1 MEFAVKFT
9 ISNELNQRRDLD
21 TFLSNI
27 RQLTQPIAF
36 PDLKS
41 VGAPALV
48 LVILA
53 LLVVPLPAFVLDILF
68 TFNIM
73 LGLLM
78 VMLTINSRYPLDFS
92 SFPSV
97 LLIATLLRLGLNVAS
112 TRIVLLEGHTGT
124 DAAGK
129 VIESFG
135 EFVIAGNY
143 VVGFIIFMIL
153 MIINFIVVTKGA
165 GRVSEVIARFT
176 LDAMPGKQMAIDAD
190 LNAGII
196 DQDDAKKRREELSQ
210 ESDFYGSMD
219 GASKFVRGDAIAG
232 ILILIINIVGGLI
245 VGTSQHEL
253 SLAEAG
259 RIYVLLTIGDGLVA
273 QIPSLLLSLATA
285 ILVTR
290 VTTQESM
297 AEQASTQITDPTGI
311 LIASSIITIL
321 GVIPGMP
328 HLVFLSLGI
337 AGMAFG
343 VYILRNSSSKS
354 GDVTAQEPEV
364 TSIKELGWDD
374 IENVEV
380 VSLDIGYGL
389 VPLANTQSGGQLLT
403 RIRGIRKKL
412 SAELGFLMPA
422 IRIRDNL
429 DLPPE
434 QYQILLHG
442 LVRGGGTVRVGKLL
456 AINGS
461 ETSIPLEGEAT
472 KDPAF
477 GLDALWIDPTS
488 AELAKSLGFTVVDAP
503 TAIATHVNSLVRDN
517 AHELLGQDETQQLLD
532 KIGDKYPKLV
542 SGLVPDLLPLATVA
556 QVLQNLLEE
565 QVPVKDMRNIVD
577 ALTLHAAD
585 TKEPNELTGLIRPRL
600 GRQIVQPLLDDDG
613 TLNVITLSPDLERL
627 LESSK
632 AAGGGDQ
639 ITLEPSLAQNMI
651 NNLSNEVEKILNGGT
666 PVSLV
671 VSPSLRLWLSKFTR
685 MRVPDLVVL
694 SYGEI
699 PDDLNIQ
706 VRSSIGSDPLI
717 DSQSEA

>member
-1 MEFAVKFT
+1 M
-9 ISNELNQRRDLD
+9 
-21 TFLSNI
+21 
-27 RQLTQPIAF
+27 QPIRF
-36 PDLKS
+36 PELQS

-53 LLVVPLPAFVLDILF
+53 LLVVPLPAFILDILF

-124 DAAGK
+124 DAAGQ

-196 DQDDAKKRREELSQ
+196 DQEDAKKRREELSQ

-245 VGTSQHEL
+245 VGTSQHDL
-253 SLAEAG
+253 SIGEAG

-290 VTTQESM
+290 VTTKESM
-297 AEQASTQITDPTGI
+297 AEQASNQVADPTGI

-321 GVIPGMP
+321 GIIPGMP
-328 HLVFLSLGI
+328 HLVFLSLGLSGI
-337 AGMAFG
+337 ASG
-343 VYILRNSSSKS
+343 VYLLNSSNEAEESAVS
-354 GDVTAQEPEV
+354 TEPEV
-364 TSIKELGWDD
+364 AGLQELSWDD
-374 IENVEV
+374 IDNVDV
-380 VSLDIGYGL
+380 ISLDIGYGL

-434 QYQILLHG
+434 QYEILLHG
-442 LVRGGGTVRVGKLL
+442 LVRSGGTVRVGKLL

-461 ETSIPLEGEAT
+461 ETSIPLDGEPT

-477 GLDALWIDPTS
+477 GLDALWIDPNN
-488 AELAKSLGFTVVDAP
+488 AEVAKSLGFTVVDAP

-532 KIGDKYPKLV
+532 KVAAKYPKLV
-542 SGLVPDLLPLATVA
+542 SSLVPDLLPLATVA

-565 QVPVKDMRNIVD
+565 QVPVKDMRNIID
-577 ALTLHAAD
+577 ALTLHAKD
-585 TKEPNELTGLIRPRL
+585 ESNPRELTSLIRPRL
-600 GRQIVQPLLDDDG
+600 GRQIVQPLLDDSG
-613 TLNVITLSPDLERL
+613 SLNVITLAPDLERL

-632 AAGGGDQ
+632 AASGGDQ
-639 ITLEPSLAQNMI
+639 ITLEPTLAQNMI
-651 NNLSNEVEKILNGGT
+651 NNLSAEVEEILNSGT

-671 VSPSLRLWLSKFTR
+671 VSPTLRPWLSKFTR
-685 MRVPDLVVL
+685 MRVPDLYVL

-699 PDDLNIQ
+699 PDDLSIK
-706 VRSSIGSDPLI
+706 VRSSIGGEAKI
-717 DSQSEA
+717 DNQSET

>member
-1 MEFAVKFT
+1 M
-9 ISNELNQRRDLD
+9 
-21 TFLSNI
+21 
-27 RQLTQPIAF
+27 QPIRF
-36 PDLKS
+36 PDLQS

-124 DAAGK
+124 DAAGQ

-196 DQDDAKKRREELSQ
+196 DQEDAKKRREELSQ

-253 SLAEAG
+253 SIGEAG

-297 AEQASTQITDPTGI
+297 AEQASTQVSDPTGI

-321 GVIPGMP
+321 GIIPGMP
-328 HLVFLSLGI
+328 HLVFLSLGLSGI
-337 AGMAFG
+337 AFG
-343 VYILRNSSSKS
+343 IFLLNSRN
-354 GDVTAQEPEV
+354 EPEESAV
-364 TSIKELGWDD
+364 SSEPETTGLQELSWDD
-374 IENVEV
+374 IDNVEV
-380 VSLDIGYGL
+380 ISLDIGYGL

-442 LVRGGGTVRVGKLL
+442 LVRGGGTIRVGKLL

-461 ETSIPLEGEAT
+461 ETAIPLEGEPT

-477 GLDALWIDPTS
+477 GLDALWIDPNS
-488 AELAKSLGFTVVDAP
+488 AEVAKSLGFTVVDAP

-532 KIGDKYPKLV
+532 KVAAKYPKLV
-542 SGLVPDLLPLATVA
+542 SSLVPDLLPLATVA

-565 QVPVKDMRNIVD
+565 QVPVKDMRNIID
-577 ALTLHAAD
+577 ALTLHAKDVSNPA
-585 TKEPNELTGLIRPRL
+585 ELTSLIRPRL
-600 GRQIVQPLLDDDG
+600 GRQIVQPLLDESG
-613 TLNVITLSPDLERL
+613 SLNVITLAPDLERL

-632 AAGGGDQ
+632 AASGGDQ
-639 ITLEPSLAQNMI
+639 ITLEPTLAQNMI
-651 NNLSNEVEKILNGGT
+651 NNLSAEVENILNSGT

-671 VSPSLRLWLSKFTR
+671 VSPTLRPWMSKFTR
-685 MRVPDLVVL
+685 MRVPDLYVL

-699 PDDLNIQ
+699 PDDLSIQ
-706 VRSSIGSDPLI
+706 VRSSIGGEAKI
-717 DSQSEA
+717 DDQSET

>member
-1 MEFAVKFT
+1 M
-9 ISNELNQRRDLD
+9 D

-27 RQLTQPIAF
+27 RQLTQPIAM
-36 PDLKS
+36 PDLKN

-124 DAAGK
+124 DAAGS

-190 LNAGII
+190 LNAGIM
-196 DQDDAKKRREELSQ
+196 DQDEARKRREELSQ

-219 GASKFVRGDAIAG
+219 GASKFVRGDAVAG
-232 ILILIINIVGGLI
+232 ILILVINIVGGLI
-245 VGTSQHEL
+245 VGTSQHDL

-311 LIASSIITIL
+311 LIASSIITIMGL
-321 GVIPGMP
+321 IPGMP
-328 HLVFLSLGI
+328 HLVFLPLGLI
-337 AGMAFG
+337 GIAFG
-343 VYILRNSSSKS
+343 VFIFRTNNDSR
-354 GDVTAQEPEV
+354 DDTEV
-364 TSIKELGWDD
+364 DQPQGPSVKELSWDD

-380 VSLDIGYGL
+380 ISLDIGYGL

-429 DLPPE
+429 DLPAE

-461 ETSIPLEGEAT
+461 ETPIPLEGETT

-488 AELAKSLGFTVVDAP
+488 GELAKSLGFTVVDAP

-532 KIGDKYPKLV
+532 KIGAKYPQLV

-565 QVPVKDMRNIVD
+565 QVPVKDMRNIID
-577 ALTLHAAD
+577 ALTLHAKD
-585 TKEPNELTGLIRPRL
+585 TTEPNELTGLVRPRL
-600 GRQIVQPLLDDDG
+600 GRQIIQPLLDDEG

-639 ITLEPSLAQNMI
+639 ITMEPSLAQNMI
-651 NNLSNEVEKILNGGT
+651 NNLSSEVEKILNGGT

-671 VSPSLRLWLSKFTR
+671 VSPTLRLWLSKFTR

-699 PDDLNIQ
+699 PDDLSIQ
-706 VRSSIGSDPLI
+706 VRSSIGSDPVI
-717 DSQSEA
+717 ENQSEI

>member
-1 MEFAVKFT
+1 M
-9 ISNELNQRRDLD
+9 
-21 TFLSNI
+21 
-27 RQLTQPIAF
+27 QPIRF
-36 PDLKS
+36 PELQS

-53 LLVVPLPAFVLDILF
+53 LLVVPLPAFILDILF

-124 DAAGK
+124 DAAGQ

-196 DQDDAKKRREELSQ
+196 DQEDAKKRREELSQ

-245 VGTSQHEL
+245 VGTSQHDL
-253 SLAEAG
+253 SIGEAG

-297 AEQASTQITDPTGI
+297 AEQASNQVADPTGI

-321 GVIPGMP
+321 GIIPGMP
-328 HLVFLSLGI
+328 HLVFLSLGLSGI
-337 AGMAFG
+337 ASG
-343 VYILRNSSSKS
+343 VYLLNSSNEAEESAVS
-354 GDVTAQEPEV
+354 TEPEV
-364 TSIKELGWDD
+364 AGLQELSWDD
-374 IENVEV
+374 IDNVDV
-380 VSLDIGYGL
+380 ISLDIGYGL

-442 LVRGGGTVRVGKLL
+442 LVRSGGTVRVGKLL

-461 ETSIPLEGEAT
+461 ETSIPLDGEPT

-477 GLDALWIDPTS
+477 GLDALWIDPNN
-488 AELAKSLGFTVVDAP
+488 AEVAKSLGFTVVDAP

-532 KIGDKYPKLV
+532 KVAAKYPKLV
-542 SGLVPDLLPLATVA
+542 SSLVPDLLPLATVA

-565 QVPVKDMRNIVD
+565 QVPVKDMRNIID
-577 ALTLHAAD
+577 ALTLHAKD
-585 TKEPNELTGLIRPRL
+585 ETNPGELTSLIRPRL
-600 GRQIVQPLLDDDG
+600 GRQIVQPLLDDSDS
-613 TLNVITLSPDLERL
+613 LNVITLAPDLERL

-639 ITLEPSLAQNMI
+639 ITLEPTLAQNMI
-651 NNLSNEVEKILNGGT
+651 NNLSAEVEEILNSGT

-671 VSPSLRLWLSKFTR
+671 VSPTLRPWLSKFTR
-685 MRVPDLVVL
+685 MRVPDLYVL

-699 PDDLNIQ
+699 PDDLSIK
-706 VRSSIGSDPLI
+706 VRSSIGGEAKI
-717 DSQSEA
+717 DDQSET

>member
-1 MEFAVKFT
+1 M
-9 ISNELNQRRDLD
+9 
-21 TFLSNI
+21 
-27 RQLTQPIAF
+27 QPIRF
-36 PDLKS
+36 PDLQS

-124 DAAGK
+124 DAAGQ

-196 DQDDAKKRREELSQ
+196 DQEDAKKRREELSQ

-253 SLAEAG
+253 SIGEAG

-297 AEQASTQITDPTGI
+297 AEQASTQVSDPTGI

-321 GVIPGMP
+321 GIIPGMP
-328 HLVFLSLGI
+328 HLVFLSLGLSGI
-337 AGMAFG
+337 AFG
-343 VYILRNSSSKS
+343 VYLLNSR
-354 GDVTAQEPEV
+354 DEPEESAV
-364 TSIKELGWDD
+364 SSEPETTGLQELSWDD
-374 IENVEV
+374 IDNVDV
-380 VSLDIGYGL
+380 ISLDIGYGL

-442 LVRGGGTVRVGKLL
+442 LVRGGGSVRVGKLL

-461 ETSIPLEGEAT
+461 ETAIPLEGEPT

-477 GLDALWIDPTS
+477 GLDALWIDPNS

-532 KIGDKYPKLV
+532 KVAAKYPKLV
-542 SGLVPDLLPLATVA
+542 SSLVPDLLPLATVA

-565 QVPVKDMRNIVD
+565 QVPVKDMRNIID
-577 ALTLHAAD
+577 ALTLHAKD
-585 TKEPNELTGLIRPRL
+585 FSNPGELTSLIRPRL
-600 GRQIVQPLLDDDG
+600 GRQIVQPLLDESG
-613 TLNVITLSPDLERL
+613 SLNVITLAPDLERL

-632 AAGGGDQ
+632 AASGGDQ
-639 ITLEPSLAQNMI
+639 ITLEPTLAQNMI
-651 NNLSNEVEKILNGGT
+651 NKLSEEVEKILNSGT

-671 VSPSLRLWLSKFTR
+671 VSPTLRPWMSKFTR
-685 MRVPDLVVL
+685 MRVPDLYVL

-699 PDDLNIQ
+699 PDDLSIQ
-706 VRSSIGSDPLI
+706 VRSSIGGEAKI
-717 DSQSEA
+717 DDQSET

>member
-1 MEFAVKFT
+1 M
-9 ISNELNQRRDLD
+9 
-21 TFLSNI
+21 
-27 RQLTQPIAF
+27 QPIRF
-36 PDLKS
+36 PDLQS

-124 DAAGK
+124 DAAGQ

-196 DQDDAKKRREELSQ
+196 DQEDAKKRREELSQ

-253 SLAEAG
+253 SIGEAG

-297 AEQASTQITDPTGI
+297 AEQASTQVSDPTGI

-321 GVIPGMP
+321 GIIPGMP
-328 HLVFLSLGI
+328 HLVFLSLGLSGI
-337 AGMAFG
+337 AFG
-343 VYILRNSSSKS
+343 VYLLNSR
-354 GDVTAQEPEV
+354 DEPEESAV
-364 TSIKELGWDD
+364 SSEPETTGLQELSWDD
-374 IENVEV
+374 IDNVDV
-380 VSLDIGYGL
+380 ISLDIGYGL

-442 LVRGGGTVRVGKLL
+442 LVRGGGSVRVGKLL

-461 ETSIPLEGEAT
+461 ETAIPLEGEPT

-477 GLDALWIDPTS
+477 GLDALWIDPNS

-503 TAIATHVNSLVRDN
+503 TAIATHVNSLVREN

-532 KIGDKYPKLV
+532 KVAAKYPKLV
-542 SGLVPDLLPLATVA
+542 SSLVPDLLPLATVA

-565 QVPVKDMRNIVD
+565 QVPVKDMRNIID
-577 ALTLHAAD
+577 ALTLHAKD
-585 TKEPNELTGLIRPRL
+585 VSNPGELTSLIRPRL
-600 GRQIVQPLLDDDG
+600 GRQIVQPLLDESG
-613 TLNVITLSPDLERL
+613 SLNVITLAPDLERL

-632 AAGGGDQ
+632 AASGGDQ
-639 ITLEPSLAQNMI
+639 ITLEPTLAQNMI
-651 NNLSNEVEKILNGGT
+651 NNLSEEVEKILNSGT

-671 VSPSLRLWLSKFTR
+671 VSPTLRPWMSKFTR
-685 MRVPDLVVL
+685 MRVPDLYVL

-699 PDDLNIQ
+699 PDDLGIQ
-706 VRSSIGSDPLI
+706 VRSSIGGEAKI
-717 DSQSEA
+717 DDQSET

>member
-1 MEFAVKFT
+1 M
-9 ISNELNQRRDLD
+9 
-21 TFLSNI
+21 
-27 RQLTQPIAF
+27 QPIRF
-36 PDLKS
+36 PELQS

-53 LLVVPLPAFVLDILF
+53 LLVVPLPAFILDILF

-124 DAAGK
+124 DAAGQ

-196 DQDDAKKRREELSQ
+196 DQEDAKKRREELSQ

-245 VGTSQHEL
+245 VGTSQHDL
-253 SLAEAG
+253 SIGEAG

-297 AEQASTQITDPTGI
+297 AEQASNQVADPTGI

-321 GVIPGMP
+321 GIIPGMP
-328 HLVFLSLGI
+328 HLVFLSLGLSGI
-337 AGMAFG
+337 ASG
-343 VYILRNSSSKS
+343 VYLLNSSNEAEESAVS
-354 GDVTAQEPEV
+354 TEPEV
-364 TSIKELGWDD
+364 AGLQELSWDD
-374 IENVEV
+374 IDNVDV
-380 VSLDIGYGL
+380 ISLDIGYGL

-442 LVRGGGTVRVGKLL
+442 LVRSGGTVRVGKLL

-461 ETSIPLEGEAT
+461 ETSIPLDGEPT

-477 GLDALWIDPTS
+477 GLDALWIDPNN

-532 KIGDKYPKLV
+532 KVAAKYPKLV
-542 SGLVPDLLPLATVA
+542 SSLVPDLLPLATVA

-565 QVPVKDMRNIVD
+565 QVPVKDMRNIID
-577 ALTLHAAD
+577 ALTLHAKD
-585 TKEPNELTGLIRPRL
+585 ESNPGELTSLIRPRL
-600 GRQIVQPLLDDDG
+600 GRQIVQPLLDDSDS
-613 TLNVITLSPDLERL
+613 LNVITLAPDLERL

-639 ITLEPSLAQNMI
+639 ITLEPTLAQNMI
-651 NNLSNEVEKILNGGT
+651 NNLSAEVEEILNSGT

-671 VSPSLRLWLSKFTR
+671 VSPTLRPWLSKFTR
-685 MRVPDLVVL
+685 MRVPDLYVL

-699 PDDLNIQ
+699 PDDLSIK
-706 VRSSIGSDPLI
+706 VRSSIGGEAKI
-717 DSQSEA
+717 DDQSET

>member
-1 MEFAVKFT
+1 M
-9 ISNELNQRRDLD
+9 D
-21 TFLSNI
+21 TFLSNF
-27 RQLTQPIAF
+27 RQFMQPVRF

-53 LLVVPLPAFVLDILF
+53 LLVVPLPAFVLDVLF

-124 DAAGK
+124 DAAGQ

-196 DQDDAKKRREELSQ
+196 DQEDAKKRREELSQ

-253 SLAEAG
+253 SIGEAG

-297 AEQASTQITDPTGI
+297 AEQASTQVSDPTGI

-321 GVIPGMP
+321 GIIPGMP
-328 HLVFLSLGI
+328 HLVFLSLGLSGI
-337 AGMAFG
+337 AFG
-343 VYILRNSSSKS
+343 IYLLNSHN
-354 GDVTAQEPEV
+354 EPEESAASNEPE
-364 TSIKELGWDD
+364 TSGLQELSWDD
-374 IENVEV
+374 IDNVDV
-380 VSLDIGYGL
+380 ISLDIGYGL

-461 ETSIPLEGEAT
+461 ETAIPLEGEPT

-477 GLDALWIDPTS
+477 GLDALWIDPNS

-532 KIGDKYPKLV
+532 KVAAKYPKLV
-542 SGLVPDLLPLATVA
+542 SSLVPDLLPLATLA

-565 QVPVKDMRNIVD
+565 QVPVKDMRNIID
-577 ALTLHAAD
+577 ALTLHAKD
-585 TKEPNELTGLIRPRL
+585 VSNPGELTSLIRPRL
-600 GRQIVQPLLDDDG
+600 GRQIVQPLLDESG
-613 TLNVITLSPDLERL
+613 SLNVITLAPDLERL

-632 AAGGGDQ
+632 AASGGDQ
-639 ITLEPSLAQNMI
+639 ITLEPTLAQNMI
-651 NNLSNEVEKILNGGT
+651 NNLSEEVEKILNSGT

-671 VSPSLRLWLSKFTR
+671 VSPTLRPWMSKFTR
-685 MRVPDLVVL
+685 MRVPDLYVL

-699 PDDLNIQ
+699 PDDLSIQ
-706 VRSSIGSDPLI
+706 VRSSIGGEAKIND
-717 DSQSEA
+717 QSET

>member
-1 MEFAVKFT
+1 M
-9 ISNELNQRRDLD
+9 
-21 TFLSNI
+21 
-27 RQLTQPIAF
+27 QPIRF
-36 PDLKS
+36 PDLQS

-124 DAAGK
+124 DAAGQ

-196 DQDDAKKRREELSQ
+196 DQEDAKKRREELSQ

-253 SLAEAG
+253 SIGEAG

-297 AEQASTQITDPTGI
+297 AEQASTQVSDPTGI

-321 GVIPGMP
+321 GIIPGMP
-328 HLVFLSLGI
+328 HLVFLSLGLSGI
-337 AGMAFG
+337 AFG
-343 VYILRNSSSKS
+343 VYRLN
-354 GDVTAQEPEV
+354 VHEEPEESAV
-364 TSIKELGWDD
+364 ASEPETTGLQELSWDD
-374 IENVEV
+374 IDNVDV
-380 VSLDIGYGL
+380 ISLDIGYGL

-442 LVRGGGTVRVGKLL
+442 LVRGGGSVRVGKLL

-461 ETSIPLEGEAT
+461 ETAIPLEGEPT

-477 GLDALWIDPTS
+477 GLDALWIDPNS

-532 KIGDKYPKLV
+532 KVAAKYPKLV
-542 SGLVPDLLPLATVA
+542 SSLVPDLLPLATVA

-565 QVPVKDMRNIVD
+565 QVPVKDMRNIID
-577 ALTLHAAD
+577 ALTLHAKD
-585 TKEPNELTGLIRPRL
+585 VSNPGELTSLIRPRL
-600 GRQIVQPLLDDDG
+600 GRQIVQPLLDESG
-613 TLNVITLSPDLERL
+613 SLNVITLAPDLERL

-632 AAGGGDQ
+632 AASGGDQ
-639 ITLEPSLAQNMI
+639 ITLEPTLAQNMI
-651 NNLSNEVEKILNGGT
+651 NNLSEEVEKILNSGT

-671 VSPSLRLWLSKFTR
+671 VSPTLRPWMSKFTR
-685 MRVPDLVVL
+685 MRVPDLYVL

-699 PDDLNIQ
+699 PDDLSIQ
-706 VRSSIGSDPLI
+706 VRSSIGGEAKI
-717 DSQSEA
+717 DDQSET

>member
-1 MEFAVKFT
+1 M
-9 ISNELNQRRDLD
+9 R
-21 TFLSNI
+21 
-27 RQLTQPIAF
+27 F
-36 PDLKS
+36 PDLQS

-53 LLVVPLPAFVLDILF
+53 LLVVPLPAFILDILF

-124 DAAGK
+124 DAAGQ

-196 DQDDAKKRREELSQ
+196 DQEDAKKRREELSQ

-253 SLAEAG
+253 SIGEAG

-297 AEQASTQITDPTGI
+297 AEQASTQVSDPTGI
-311 LIASSIITIL
+311 LISSSIITIL
-321 GVIPGMP
+321 GIIPGMP
-328 HLVFLSLGI
+328 HLVFLTLGLTGI
-337 AGMAFG
+337 AFG
-343 VYILRNSSSKS
+343 LYLLNAH
-354 GDVTAQEPEV
+354 DEPEESAV
-364 TSIKELGWDD
+364 SSEPETTSLQELSWDD
-374 IENVEV
+374 IDNVDV
-380 VSLDIGYGL
+380 ISLDIGYGL

-442 LVRGGGTVRVGKLL
+442 LVRGGGSVRVGKLL

-461 ETSIPLEGEAT
+461 ETAIPLEGEPT

-477 GLDALWIDPTS
+477 GLDALWIDPNS

-503 TAIATHVNSLVRDN
+503 TAIATHVNSLVREN

-532 KIGDKYPKLV
+532 KVAAKYPKLV
-542 SGLVPDLLPLATVA
+542 SSLVPDLLPLATVA

-565 QVPVKDMRNIVD
+565 QVPVKDMRNIID
-577 ALTLHAAD
+577 ALTLHARD
-585 TKEPNELTGLIRPRL
+585 VSNPGELTSLIRPRL
-600 GRQIVQPLLDDDG
+600 GRQIVQPLLDESG
-613 TLNVITLSPDLERL
+613 SLNVITLAPELERL

-632 AAGGGDQ
+632 AASGGDQ
-639 ITLEPSLAQNMI
+639 ITLEPTLAQNMI
-651 NNLSNEVEKILNGGT
+651 NNLSVEVEKILNSGT

-671 VSPSLRLWLSKFTR
+671 VSPTLRPWMSKFTR
-685 MRVPDLVVL
+685 MRVPDLHVL

-699 PDDLNIQ
+699 PDDLGIQ
-706 VRSSIGSDPLI
+706 VRSSIGGEAKI
-717 DSQSEA
+717 DDQSET

>member
-1 MEFAVKFT
+1 M
-9 ISNELNQRRDLD
+9 
-21 TFLSNI
+21 
-27 RQLTQPIAF
+27 QPIRF
-36 PDLKS
+36 PDFQS

-53 LLVVPLPAFVLDILF
+53 LLVVPLPAFILDILF

-124 DAAGK
+124 DAAGQ

-196 DQDDAKKRREELSQ
+196 DNEDAKKRREELSQ

-245 VGTSQHEL
+245 VGTSQHDL
-253 SLAEAG
+253 SIGEAG

-297 AEQASTQITDPTGI
+297 AEQASNQVADPTGI
-311 LIASSIITIL
+311 LIASTIITLL
-321 GVIPGMP
+321 GIIPGMP
-328 HLVFLSLGI
+328 HLVFLSLGLGGI
-337 AGMAFG
+337 ASG
-343 VYILRNSSSKS
+343 VYLLNSHNESEESALPS
-354 GDVTAQEPEV
+354 EPEV
-364 TSIKELGWDD
+364 TGLQELSWDD
-374 IENVEV
+374 IDNVDV
-380 VSLDIGYGL
+380 ISLDIGYGL

-442 LVRGGGTVRVGKLL
+442 LVRSGGTVRVGKLL

-461 ETSIPLEGEAT
+461 ETSIPLDGEPT

-477 GLDALWIDPTS
+477 GLDALWIDPNN
-488 AELAKSLGFTVVDAP
+488 ADLAKSLGFTVVDAP

-532 KIGDKYPKLV
+532 KVAAKYPKLV
-542 SGLVPDLLPLATVA
+542 SSLVPDLLPLATVA

-565 QVPVKDMRNIVD
+565 QVPVKDMRNIID
-577 ALTLHAAD
+577 ALTLHAKDVAN
-585 TKEPNELTGLIRPRL
+585 PGELTSLIRPRL
-600 GRQIVQPLLDDDG
+600 GRQIVQPLLDDSDS
-613 TLNVITLSPDLERL
+613 LNVITLAPDLERL

-639 ITLEPSLAQNMI
+639 ITLEPTLAQNMI
-651 NNLSNEVEKILNGGT
+651 NNLSAEVEEILNSGT

-671 VSPSLRLWLSKFTR
+671 VSPTLRPWLSKFTR
-685 MRVPDLVVL
+685 MRVPDLYVL

-699 PDDLNIQ
+699 PDDLSIK
-706 VRSSIGSDPLI
+706 VRSSIGGEAKI
-717 DSQSEA
+717 DDQSET

>member
-1 MEFAVKFT
+1 M
-9 ISNELNQRRDLD
+9 R
-21 TFLSNI
+21 
-27 RQLTQPIAF
+27 F
-36 PDLKS
+36 PDLQS

-124 DAAGK
+124 DAAGQ

-196 DQDDAKKRREELSQ
+196 DQEDAKKRREELSQ

-253 SLAEAG
+253 SIGEAG

-297 AEQASTQITDPTGI
+297 AEQASTQVSDPTGI
-311 LIASSIITIL
+311 LISSSIITIL
-321 GVIPGMP
+321 GIIPGMP
-328 HLVFLSLGI
+328 HLVFLSLGLSGI
-337 AGMAFG
+337 AFG
-343 VYILRNSSSKS
+343 LYRLNVH
-354 GDVTAQEPEV
+354 DEPEESAV
-364 TSIKELGWDD
+364 ASEPETTGLQELSWDD
-374 IENVEV
+374 IENVDV
-380 VSLDIGYGL
+380 ISLDIGYGL

-434 QYQILLHG
+434 HYQILLHG
-442 LVRGGGTVRVGKLL
+442 LVRGGGSVRVGKLL
-456 AINGS
+456 AINGA
-461 ETSIPLEGEAT
+461 ETAIPLEGEPT

-477 GLDALWIDPTS
+477 GLDALWIDPNN

-532 KIGDKYPKLV
+532 KVAAKYPKLV
-542 SGLVPDLLPLATVA
+542 SSLVPDLLPLATVA

-565 QVPVKDMRNIVD
+565 QVPVKDMRNIID
-577 ALTLHAAD
+577 ALTLHARD
-585 TKEPNELTGLIRPRL
+585 VSNPGELTSLIRPRL
-600 GRQIVQPLLDDDG
+600 GRQIVQPLLDKSG
-613 TLNVITLSPDLERL
+613 SLNVITLAPELERL

-632 AAGGGDQ
+632 AASGGDQ
-639 ITLEPSLAQNMI
+639 ITLEPTLAQNMI
-651 NNLSNEVEKILNGGT
+651 NNLSVEVENILNSGA

-671 VSPSLRLWLSKFTR
+671 VSPTLRPWMAKFTR
-685 MRVPDLVVL
+685 MRVPDLHVL

-699 PDDLNIQ
+699 PDDLSIQ
-706 VRSSIGSDPLI
+706 VRSSIGGEAKI
-717 DSQSEA
+717 DDQSET

>member
-1 MEFAVKFT
+1 M
-9 ISNELNQRRDLD
+9 
-21 TFLSNI
+21 
-27 RQLTQPIAF
+27 QPMRF
-36 PDLKS
+36 PDLQS

-124 DAAGK
+124 DAAGQ

-196 DQDDAKKRREELSQ
+196 DQDDAKRRREELSQ

-253 SLAEAG
+253 SIGEAG

-297 AEQASTQITDPTGI
+297 AEQASTQVSDPTGI
-311 LIASSIITIL
+311 LISSSIITIL
-321 GVIPGMP
+321 GIIPGMP
-328 HLVFLSLGI
+328 HLVFLSLGLSGI
-337 AGMAFG
+337 AFG
-343 VYILRNSSSKS
+343 LYRLNAH
-354 GDVTAQEPEV
+354 DEPEESAV
-364 TSIKELGWDD
+364 ASEPETTGLQELSWDD
-374 IENVEV
+374 IENVDV
-380 VSLDIGYGL
+380 ISLDIGYGL

-434 QYQILLHG
+434 HYQILLHG
-442 LVRGGGTVRVGKLL
+442 LVRGGGSVRVGKLL
-456 AINGS
+456 AINGA
-461 ETSIPLEGEAT
+461 ETAIPLEGEPT

-477 GLDALWIDPTS
+477 GLDAVWIDPNN

-532 KIGDKYPKLV
+532 KVAAKYPKLV
-542 SGLVPDLLPLATVA
+542 SSLVPDLLPLATVA

-565 QVPVKDMRNIVD
+565 QVPVKDMRNIID
-577 ALTLHAAD
+577 ALTLHARD
-585 TKEPNELTGLIRPRL
+585 VSNPGELTSLIRPRL
-600 GRQIVQPLLDDDG
+600 GRQIVQPLLDESG
-613 TLNVITLSPDLERL
+613 SLNVITLAPDLERL

-632 AAGGGDQ
+632 AASGGDQ
-639 ITLEPSLAQNMI
+639 ITLEPTLAQNMI
-651 NNLSNEVEKILNGGT
+651 NNLSVEVENILNSGT

-671 VSPSLRLWLSKFTR
+671 VSPTLRPWMSKFTR
-685 MRVPDLVVL
+685 MRVPDLHVL

-699 PDDLNIQ
+699 PDDLSIQ
-706 VRSSIGSDPLI
+706 VRSSIGGEAKI
-717 DSQSEA
+717 DDQSET

>member
-1 MEFAVKFT
+1 M
-9 ISNELNQRRDLD
+9 R
-21 TFLSNI
+21 
-27 RQLTQPIAF
+27 F
-36 PDLKS
+36 PDLQS

-53 LLVVPLPAFVLDILF
+53 LLVVPLPAFILDILF

-124 DAAGK
+124 DAAGQ

-196 DQDDAKKRREELSQ
+196 DQEDAKKRREELSQ

-253 SLAEAG
+253 SIGEAG

-297 AEQASTQITDPTGI
+297 AEQASTQVSNPTGI
-311 LIASSIITIL
+311 LISSSIITIL
-321 GVIPGMP
+321 GIIPGMP
-328 HLVFLSLGI
+328 HLVFLTLGLTGI
-337 AGMAFG
+337 AFG
-343 VYILRNSSSKS
+343 LYLLNAH
-354 GDVTAQEPEV
+354 DEPEESAV
-364 TSIKELGWDD
+364 SSEPETTSLQELSWDD
-374 IENVEV
+374 IDNVDV
-380 VSLDIGYGL
+380 ISLDIGYGL

-442 LVRGGGTVRVGKLL
+442 LVRGGGSVRVGKLL

-461 ETSIPLEGEAT
+461 ETAIPLEGEPT

-477 GLDALWIDPTS
+477 GLDALWIDPNS

-532 KIGDKYPKLV
+532 KVAAKYPKLV
-542 SGLVPDLLPLATVA
+542 SSLVPDLLPLATVA

-565 QVPVKDMRNIVD
+565 HVPVKDMRNIID
-577 ALTLHAAD
+577 ALTLHARD
-585 TKEPNELTGLIRPRL
+585 VSNPGELTSLIRPRL
-600 GRQIVQPLLDDDG
+600 GRQIVQPLLDESG
-613 TLNVITLSPDLERL
+613 SLNVITLAPDLERL

-632 AAGGGDQ
+632 AASGGDQ
-639 ITLEPSLAQNMI
+639 ITLEPTLAQNMI
-651 NNLSNEVEKILNGGT
+651 NNLSVEVEKILNSGT

-671 VSPSLRLWLSKFTR
+671 VSPTLRPWMSKFTR
-685 MRVPDLVVL
+685 MRVPDLHVL

-699 PDDLNIQ
+699 PDDLGIQ
-706 VRSSIGSDPLI
+706 VRSSIGGEAKI
-717 DSQSEA
+717 DDQSET

>member
-1 MEFAVKFT
+1 M
-9 ISNELNQRRDLD
+9 
-21 TFLSNI
+21 
-27 RQLTQPIAF
+27 QPMRF
-36 PDLKS
+36 PDLQS

-124 DAAGK
+124 DAAGQ

-196 DQDDAKKRREELSQ
+196 DQDDAKRRREELSQ

-253 SLAEAG
+253 SIGEAG

-297 AEQASTQITDPTGI
+297 AEQASTQVSDPTGI
-311 LIASSIITIL
+311 LISSSIITIL
-321 GVIPGMP
+321 GIIPGMP
-328 HLVFLSLGI
+328 HLVFLSLGLSGI
-337 AGMAFG
+337 AFG
-343 VYILRNSSSKS
+343 LYRLNVHE
-354 GDVTAQEPEV
+354 EPEESAV
-364 TSIKELGWDD
+364 ASEPETTGLQELSWDD
-374 IENVEV
+374 IDNVDV
-380 VSLDIGYGL
+380 ISLDIGYGL

-434 QYQILLHG
+434 HYQILLHG
-442 LVRGGGTVRVGKLL
+442 LVRGGGSVRVGKLL
-456 AINGS
+456 AINGA
-461 ETSIPLEGEAT
+461 ETAIPLEGEPT

-477 GLDALWIDPTS
+477 GLDALWIDPNN

-517 AHELLGQDETQQLLD
+517 AHEILGQDETQQLLD
-532 KIGDKYPKLV
+532 KVAAKYPKLV
-542 SGLVPDLLPLATVA
+542 SSLVPDLLPLATVA

-565 QVPVKDMRNIVD
+565 QVPVKDMRNIID
-577 ALTLHAAD
+577 ALTLHARD
-585 TKEPNELTGLIRPRL
+585 VSNPGELTSLIRPRL
-600 GRQIVQPLLDDDG
+600 GRQIVQPLLDESG
-613 TLNVITLSPDLERL
+613 SLNVITLAPDLERL

-632 AAGGGDQ
+632 AASGGDQ
-639 ITLEPSLAQNMI
+639 ITLEPTLAQNMI
-651 NNLSNEVEKILNGGT
+651 NNLSVEVENILNSGT

-671 VSPSLRLWLSKFTR
+671 VSPTLRPWMSKFTR
-685 MRVPDLVVL
+685 MRVPDLHVL

-699 PDDLNIQ
+699 PDELSIQ
-706 VRSSIGSDPLI
+706 VRSSIGGEAKI
-717 DSQSEA
+717 DDQLET

>member
-1 MEFAVKFT
+1 
-9 ISNELNQRRDLD
+9 
-21 TFLSNI
+21 
-27 RQLTQPIAF
+27 
-36 PDLKS
+36 
-41 VGAPALV
+41 
-48 LVILA
+48 
-53 LLVVPLPAFVLDILF
+53 
-68 TFNIM
+68 
-73 LGLLM
+73 M

-124 DAAGK
+124 DAAGQ

-196 DQDDAKKRREELSQ
+196 NQEDAKKRREELSQ

-253 SLAEAG
+253 SIGEAG

-290 VTTQESM
+290 VTTEESM
-297 AEQASTQITDPTGI
+297 AEQASTQISDPTGI

-321 GVIPGMP
+321 GIIPGMP
-328 HLVFLSLGI
+328 HLVFLSLGLSGI
-337 AGMAFG
+337 AFG
-343 VYILRNSSSKS
+343 IYLLNSRN
-354 GDVTAQEPEV
+354 EPEESAV
-364 TSIKELGWDD
+364 SSEPETTGLRELSWDD
-374 IENVEV
+374 IDNVDV
-380 VSLDIGYGL
+380 ISLDIGYGL

-461 ETSIPLEGEAT
+461 ETAIPLEGEPT

-477 GLDALWIDPTS
+477 GLDALWIDPNS
-488 AELAKSLGFTVVDAP
+488 AELAKSLGFTVVDPP

-532 KIGDKYPKLV
+532 KVAAKYPKLV
-542 SGLVPDLLPLATVA
+542 SSLVPDLLPLATVA

-565 QVPVKDMRNIVD
+565 QVPVKDMRNIID
-577 ALTLHAAD
+577 ALTLHAKDASN
-585 TKEPNELTGLIRPRL
+585 PGELTSLIRPRL
-600 GRQIVQPLLDDDG
+600 GRQIVQPLLDESG
-613 TLNVITLSPDLERL
+613 SLNVITLAPDLERL

-632 AAGGGDQ
+632 AASGGDQ
-639 ITLEPSLAQNMI
+639 ITLEPTLAQNMI
-651 NNLSNEVEKILNGGT
+651 NNLSEEVEKILNSGT

-671 VSPSLRLWLSKFTR
+671 VSPTLRPWMSKFTR
-685 MRVPDLVVL
+685 MRVPDLHVL

-699 PDDLNIQ
+699 PDDLSIR
-706 VRSSIGSDPLI
+706 VRSSIGGEAKI
-717 DSQSEA
+717 DDQSET

>member
-1 MEFAVKFT
+1 
-9 ISNELNQRRDLD
+9 
-21 TFLSNI
+21 
-27 RQLTQPIAF
+27 
-36 PDLKS
+36 
-41 VGAPALV
+41 
-48 LVILA
+48 
-53 LLVVPLPAFVLDILF
+53 
-68 TFNIM
+68 M